1 MKYIVV
7 QNTYINGD
15 ATRVGYGI
23 AAVEEYD
30 GVTAVMRSFPDISSD
45 LESVKRLTDLCN
57 LHKLEQ
63 IHLKDVVDDF
73 LVTV

>member
-15 ATRVGYGI
+15 ATRIGYGI

-30 GVTAVMRSFPDISSD
+30 GVATVIESFDDISSNI
-45 LESVKRLTDLCN
+45 EPVERLAELCN
-57 LHKLEQ
+57 FHKLEI
-63 IHLKDVVDDF
+63 IHLKDVVNDF

>member
-15 ATRVGYGI
+15 ATRVGSGI

-45 LESVKRLTDLCN
+45 LESVKHLTELCN
-57 LHKLEQ
+57 LHRLEQ